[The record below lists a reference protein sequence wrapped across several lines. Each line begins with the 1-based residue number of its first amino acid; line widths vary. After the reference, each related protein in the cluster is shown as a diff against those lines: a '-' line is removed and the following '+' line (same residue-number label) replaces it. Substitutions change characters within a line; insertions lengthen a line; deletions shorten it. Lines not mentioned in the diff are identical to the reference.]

1 MGVFALGGAL
11 GALAAYFFDPGNGG
25 DRRHELRDRVAPFL
39 RLAVQPGEQGSRE
52 VSAEAHGFS
61 QKVQRPPE
69 ERVRDSASYAEQDV
83 A

>member
-25 DRRHELRDRVAPFL
+25 DRRHELRDRVATFL
-39 RLAVQPGEQGSRE
+39 RLEAQPGGQASRE

-61 QKVQRPPE
+61 QKVQRLQE
-69 ERVRDSASYAEQDV
+69 ERVKDPAAYAEQDV